1 MPQTNSMSDGHIEVS
16 VDGAVGLIAL
26 ANPARRNALTLA
38 MWQALPGAVAALDAD
53 PAVRAIML
61 AGVGDDF
68 SSGADI
74 TEFDSLWSTP
84 GAPYEA
90 ATVAAFAA
98 FRQAEKPTLAV
109 LAGACMG
116 GAVGLAAACDIRLAA
131 TSASFAIPAARLGL
145 AYPPAAIADIVS
157 LIGPGRTRDLMFT
170 GRAID
175 ATAALAC
182 GLVERL
188 FADDEFEERVAVY
201 VDTVARLAPLT
212 HRATKAAVTAAL
224 EPGDAARRTAGAT
237 AADCLASADY
247 AEGRAAF
254 ASRRAPA
261 FTGK

>member
-1 MPQTNSMSDGHIEVS
+1 MPETSSQSEGHIEVS

-26 ANPARRNALTLA
+26 ANPARRNALTFS

-74 TEFDSLWSTP
+74 GEFERLWSGP
-84 GAPYEA
+84 DAPYEA
-90 ATVAAFAA
+90 TTVAAFAA

-109 LAGACMG
+109 LTGACMG

-131 TSASFAIPAARLGL
+131 TSATFAIPAARLGL
-145 AYPPAAIADIVS
+145 AYPPAAVADIVA

-175 ATAALAC
+175 ATAALAI

-188 FADDEFEERVAVY
+188 FADDEFEDRVAVY

-212 HRATKAAVTAAL
+212 HRATRAAVTAAVQ
-224 EPGDAARRTAGAT
+224 PGETTRRAAGA
-237 AADCLASADY
+237 AAAACLASADY

-254 ASRRAPA
+254 AARRTPIFRGA
-261 FTGK
+261 